1 MNLTKV
7 RSAILAFNISL
18 VVFLLAPASVLAFG
32 TAASLSPG
40 QKAHVT
46 IAVVPNGTTTR
57 AMATID
63 GAAVG
68 LLSPGLGGVPAE
80 QTWLDLG
87 QGSRTFDSTY
97 DTVLDPLFISRN
109 KVQNWQSVVD
119 RAETATEPVIP
130 GLLAST
136 LASTDRITL
145 AGDDLGLPSIAAAG
159 RRGNFLRAPPG
170 CPGSECRA
178 ALTIDD
184 TTIGG
189 ARDLAEGLP
198 VGDLLI
204 VIEDPPVDPG
214 DQLSIAVAGRGNRG
228 MLSSASTRTSGYVL
242 TTDIAP
248 TIINLFGI
256 AIPKEMTGLPITSA
270 GDIDFGRLDNLE
282 GRYEQVGKRR
292 GAAVAVPILI
302 WLLLTGAA
310 ALLTRGR
317 LAPAALKLLCLSA
330 ILLPLV
336 LLLIASVTPSLAV
349 ERAVATIAP
358 VLAGALL
365 LRFLPGYRALAAAC
379 LVTVA
384 AYGVDMVAGSV
395 LTPRAVIGPNPGL
408 GARFYGIGNELES
421 TLMILTSVGIG
432 ALASS
437 WAALREPDRAAVA
450 FVAAGLVG
458 TIVFGAGRF
467 GADVGAVI
475 IFPVAAAIAAATV
488 TGRPGLA
495 WFGGLAAL
503 LALVVVGL
511 ADVVLGAETHFV
523 RAVLGAGSAD
533 SVFAVFS
540 HRLDATL
547 ESFTRPS
554 RLPFTVLALG
564 LALLGYVKRRAINGW
579 LEDVPALRAGII
591 AAAATSVVGVV
602 CNDSGALFIQVGA
615 LFISVILGYSW
626 AIRAHRSDF

>member
-1 MNLTKV
+1 MVL
-7 RSAILAFNISL
+7 
-18 VVFLLAPASVLAFG
+18 LLAPASVLAFG

-40 QKAHVT
+40 KRAHVT

-57 AMATID
+57 AMASID

-97 DTVLDPLFISRN
+97 DTPLDSLYVSRTR
-109 KVQNWQSVVD
+109 VENWQSVVD
-119 RAETATEPVIP
+119 RADTATEPVVP

-136 LASTDRITL
+136 LAATGRITL
-145 AGDDLGLPSIAAAG
+145 AGDDLGLPAIAAAG

-170 CPGSECRA
+170 CPGRECKA
-178 ALTIDD
+178 ALTIA
-184 TTIGG
+184 GMSLVE
-189 ARDLAEGLP
+189 ARQLAEGLP
-198 VGDLLI
+198 VGDLLM

-214 DQLSIAVAGRGNRG
+214 DQLSIAIAGRGNRG
-228 MLSSASTRTSGYVL
+228 MLRSASTRTSGYVL

-248 TIINLFGI
+248 TIIGLFGI
-256 AIPKEMTGLPITSA
+256 AIPKEMTGLPVTSS
-270 GDIDFGRLDNLE
+270 GDIDFERLDNLE

-310 ALLTRGR
+310 ALFTRGR
-317 LAPAALKLLCLSA
+317 LAPVALKLLCLSA
-330 ILLPLV
+330 VLLPLV
-336 LLLIASVTPSLAV
+336 LLLIAAVTPSLAV
-349 ERAVATIAP
+349 ERAVATVAP
-358 VLAGALL
+358 VVGGALL

-384 AYGVDMVAGSV
+384 AYGIDMVAGSV

-432 ALASS
+432 ALATS
-437 WAALREPDRAAVA
+437 WSALREPNRTATA
-450 FVAAGLVG
+450 FIAAGLIG

-475 IFPVAAAIAAATV
+475 IFPVAAAVAAAIV
-488 TGRPGLA
+488 TGRPGMA

-503 LALVVVGL
+503 LALLLVGL
-511 ADVVLGAETHFV
+511 ADIVLGAETHFV

-547 ESFTRPS
+547 ESFTKPS
-554 RLPFTVLALG
+554 RLPFTVLALC
-564 LALLGYVKRRAINGW
+564 LALLGYLKRRAINEW
-579 LEDVPALRAGII
+579 LEKTPALRAGII
-591 AAAATSVVGVV
+591 AAAVTSVVGVV

-615 LFISVILGYSW
+615 LFISVILGYCW
-626 AIRAHRSDF
+626 AIRVHRSGF